1 MSFFLI
7 KRKVIPA
14 NFLNPMLWIIG
25 LSWDITKKDKS
36 AQGHLVV
43 VVVWWLLFFYLS
55 KESLQ
60 RDMFHP
66 EKVSATL
73 IKKNQ

>member
-43 VVVWWLLFFYLS
+43 VVVVVVVVFLFI
-55 KESLQ
+55 Q
-60 RDMFHP
+60 RVFAKRH
-66 EKVSATL
+66 VSS
-73 IKKNQ
+73 